1 MSKYAHNN
9 NREGVMG
16 CDLGQLN
23 ELNEIIKSKDEF
35 IALQSRD
42 MDALKRE
49 IKQLKHELGR
59 ARTRKK

>member
-1 MSKYAHNN
+1 
-9 NREGVMG
+9 MG